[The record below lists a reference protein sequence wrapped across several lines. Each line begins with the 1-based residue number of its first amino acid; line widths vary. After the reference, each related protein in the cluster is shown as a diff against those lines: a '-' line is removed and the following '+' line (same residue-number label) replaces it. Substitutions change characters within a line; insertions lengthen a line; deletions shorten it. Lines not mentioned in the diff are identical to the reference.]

1 MTGGSLGSAALVV
14 ATLAAALAVAGIGR
28 ADTPPLGRVLI
39 IGDSVAT
46 GMSWHDDAIAVMQRD
61 LAVTWDVAVCR
72 RLTGASCQDSATGE
86 QPPTA
91 IEDIDAMTSV
101 PPIVVLVMGYND
113 YEDTFAASVDQTVE
127 ALLARGAQHIL
138 WLTLRA
144 SRDPYPAL
152 NAILESEA
160 AKYPQLRLVDWNTLS
175 ASSPGWFQDDDVHL
189 VDAGGVAMAHLVHG
203 AVMQLVDPLRRVFSR
218 LPELRVGRRYSFT
231 LRAAGGTS
239 PYRWRVAS
247 GAPPR
252 GIHVLA
258 NGRIFGTPRTHAALR
273 FAVRVTDADGSS
285 LVIPL
290 RAAAPAPH

>member
-1 MTGGSLGSAALVV
+1 MTGGSLGRAALVV

-91 IEDIDAMTSV
+91 LQDIDAMSSV
-101 PPIVVLVMGYND
+101 PPIVVMVMGYND
-113 YEDTFAASVDQTVE
+113 YEDTFASSVEQTMD
-127 ALLARGAQHIL
+127 ALLARGAKHVL
-138 WLTLRA
+138 WLTLRQ

-152 NAILESEA
+152 DAILESET
-160 AKYPQLRLVDWNTLS
+160 AKYPQLRLVDWDALS
-175 ASSPGWFQDDDVHL
+175 AGSPGWFQDDGVHL
-189 VDAGGVAMAHLVHG
+189 DDAGGVAMAHLVHG
-203 AVMQLVDPLRRVFSR
+203 AVMQFVNPLRRVPSR
-218 LPELRVGRRYSFT
+218 LPLLRPGRRYSFL
-231 LRAAGGTS
+231 LRAAGGAS
-239 PYRWRVAS
+239 PYRWRVAA

-252 GIHVLA
+252 GIHLLTS
-258 NGRIFGTPRTHAALR
+258 GRIYGTPRTRAPLR
-273 FAVRVTDADGSS
+273 FAVRLTDADGSTV
-285 LVIPL
+285 VIPL
-290 RAAAPAPH
+290 RTAPAAA